1 MANRRRDRLNEGFVQ
16 FGDSIRI
23 NPMWTVTACS
33 DSIFRYEA
41 GRMEERRMEAVKLFD
56 KKDVP
61 LDWDYDGDAD
71 TLYISFGKPK
81 PALGVDVGEGVI
93 IRYDEKARE
102 VVGLTLIGVGKRMEE
117 YIRKN
122 P

>member
-1 MANRRRDRLNEGFVQ
+1 MELFKNKN
-16 FGDSIRI
+16 
-23 NPMWTVTACS
+23 
-33 DSIFRYEA
+33 IF
-41 GRMEERRMEAVKLFD
+41 
-56 KKDVP
+56 
-61 LDWDYDGDAD
+61 LDWEYDGDAD
-71 TLYISFGKPK
+71 TLYISFGKPR

-93 IRYDEKARE
+93 VRYDEKARE

>member
-1 MANRRRDRLNEGFVQ
+1 M
-16 FGDSIRI
+16 IRV
-23 NPMWTVTACS
+23 WYFKCH
-33 DSIFRYEA
+33 
-41 GRMEERRMEAVKLFD
+41 GRKPV
-56 KKDVP
+56 
-61 LDWDYDGDAD
+61 GI
-71 TLYISFGKPK
+71 YISFGKPM

-93 IRYDEKARE
+93 VRYDEKARE

>member
-1 MANRRRDRLNEGFVQ
+1 
-16 FGDSIRI
+16 
-23 NPMWTVTACS
+23 
-33 DSIFRYEA
+33 
-41 GRMEERRMEAVKLFD
+41 MEAVKLFD
-56 KKDVP
+56 KKNAA
-61 LDWDYDGDAD
+61 LDWDYDGEAD

-93 IRYDEKARE
+93 VRYDEKAKE

-117 YIRKN
+117 YIKKN

>member
-1 MANRRRDRLNEGFVQ
+1 MKLSFRRNG
-16 FGDSIRI
+16 
-23 NPMWTVTACS
+23 A
-33 DSIFRYEA
+33 
-41 GRMEERRMEAVKLFD
+41 
-56 KKDVP
+56 
-61 LDWDYDGDAD
+61 LDWEYDGDAD

-93 IRYDEKARE
+93 VRYDEKARE

-117 YIRKN
+117 YTKKN